1 MATNM
6 KKVVIY
12 LPDDVHAQLVKATND
27 QYDNVSNFGR
37 RLFTEWLIDNGYLE
51 DKRPKKDDST
61 T

>member
-1 MATNM
+1 MSSDLKRVVVLLPPEIYDALTMAAEARYESM
-6 KKVVIY
+6 SHI
-12 LPDDVHAQLVKATND
+12 
-27 QYDNVSNFGR
+27 GR